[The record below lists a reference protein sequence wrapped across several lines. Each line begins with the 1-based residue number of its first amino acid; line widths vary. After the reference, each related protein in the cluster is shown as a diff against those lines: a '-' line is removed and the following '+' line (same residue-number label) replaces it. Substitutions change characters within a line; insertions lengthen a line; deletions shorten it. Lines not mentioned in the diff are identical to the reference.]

1 MDALRSKA
9 LAFAHTFQ
17 DIYFKKR
24 DLSGLLSIM
33 APEATWLGSKGVQP
47 CHGKEEI
54 GDALSSELR
63 EYPNPFF
70 VIESKMDAVPL
81 SCDTCMVTGHLLARP
96 AEGSGTAGLHF
107 RFSLICVRRDSGMY
121 LLHGHI
127 STPERDMLRNELYAG
142 DRTVTS
148 QASSL
153 RQMEQIRSHMAQRS
167 HKLENLMHQ
176 IPGGMHQCR
185 MDDGLTFLSV
195 SPSFL
200 RLCGYTREELRTRFQ
215 DRLMDLICPQDRSEV
230 FQQLHTGHE
239 SCDDLELEYRIQRKD
254 GQIVWLLSRGN
265 INTAPDGQETIYS
278 VVLDVTRRKYMEEDL
293 RLSLERHRIIMDQT
307 SDVIFEWDIRSDRLI
322 FSTNW
327 KKKFGYVPIAEEL
340 SQHIRTSDNVHPDDR
355 ETILRAMD
363 ALATGTPYLELELRL
378 MGLDGNYIW
387 CRLRATMQVDALGS
401 PIKAVGVIADIDADK
416 RQQQQLMDQAAKDSL
431 TGLLNRSTLQARV
444 ESHLKECT
452 GPHALM
458 IVDLDGFKSINDSF
472 GHMCGDAVLSDTAT
486 ALRQVFR
493 RGDILG
499 RIGGDEFLIF
509 LPNIGSRETAA
520 RKAGELLS
528 AISGILANNAAR
540 ISCSVGVAMA
550 PTDATDY
557 DTLYQLADQALY
569 QVKKTGKG
577 SFAFSRGHTDAP
589 SCRLPFISAVNR
601 TIDSNVGDLDRVLSQ
616 YATQTL
622 HSTSDVHSS
631 LRKMLEIAGR
641 ACDVSRAYIFE
652 NSPDGRVCRNT
663 FEWCADG
670 IAPQIDSL
678 QNCVYEEMGNYP
690 ENFDENGIFCCRDI
704 RELPPEN
711 YRDLAPQGIVSML
724 QCAIRDEG
732 KMIGFIGFDECR
744 SSRVWTEDQIR
755 ALSLVASLLSN
766 HLVKEQL
773 KKRLAMMES
782 ALSQRQSTM
791 T

>member
-9 LAFAHTFQ
+9 LAFARMFQ
-17 DIYFKKR
+17 DIYLEKR
-24 DLSGLLSIM
+24 DIPELLSFM
-33 APEATWLGSKGVQP
+33 APDATWLGSRDAAP
-47 CHGKEEI
+47 CRGKEEI
-54 GDALSSELR
+54 GAALAAEWS
-63 EYPNPFF
+63 EYPAPFL
-70 VIESKMDAVPL
+70 VTESKMDAVPL
-81 SCDTCMVTGHLLARP
+81 SDDTCMITGHLWAHP
-96 AEGSGTAGLHF
+96 AEGDGGQGLRF
-107 RFSLICVRRDSGMY
+107 RFSLVCTQQDSDIR

-127 STPERDMLRNELYAG
+127 SAPDRDRAHDVREQEPLHPEMDQ
-142 DRTVTS
+142 VP
-148 QASSL
+148 
-153 RQMEQIRSHMAQRS
+153 SHISGHRC
-167 HKLENLMHQ
+167 KLEELMDR
-176 IPGGMHQCR
+176 IPGGMHQYVA
-185 MDDGLTFLSV
+185 DSGLTLVSV

-200 RLCGYTREELRTRFQ
+200 RLCGYTREELRAQFQ
-215 DRLMDLICPQDRSEV
+215 DRLLDLICPQDRPQV
-230 FQQLHTGHE
+230 LHQLRAVRGTN
-239 SCDDLELEYRIQRKD
+239 DMVELEYRIRRGD
-254 GQIVWLLSRGN
+254 GREVWLLSRGSVS
-265 INTAPDGQETIYS
+265 TDSGGQETIYS
-278 VVLDVTRRKYMEEDL
+278 VVLDITRRKSIEEEL
-293 RLSLERHRIIMDQT
+293 RLSLERHRIILDQT
-307 SDVIFEWDIRSDRLI
+307 SDVIFEWDIRSDRLF
-322 FSTNW
+322 FSVNW
-327 KKKFGYVPIAEEL
+327 EKKFGYIPIAEHF
-340 SQHIRTSDNVHPDDR
+340 SQQISTSAHIHPDDR
-355 ETILRAMD
+355 EVILRAMD
-363 ALATGTPYLELELRL
+363 TLIAGTPYLELELRL

-387 CRLRATMQVDALGS
+387 CRLRVTVQKDKEERPSRV
-401 PIKAVGVIADIDADK
+401 VGVIADIDADK

-431 TGLLNRSTLQARV
+431 TGLLNRSTLQSRV
-444 ESHLKECT
+444 ESHLKECS

-458 IVDLDGFKSINDSF
+458 IVDLDGFKLINDSF
-472 GHMCGDAVLSDTAT
+472 GHMCGDAVLSDAAA

-509 LPNIGSRETAA
+509 LPDVSSGDTAA
-520 RKAGELLS
+520 RKASELIS
-528 AISGILANNAAR
+528 AIASISVNENTRL
-540 ISCSVGVAMA
+540 SCSVGVAMA

-577 SFAFSRGHTDAP
+577 SFAFSQGHTNAP

-601 TIDSNVGDLDRVLSQ
+601 TIDSDAGDLDRVLSQ
-616 YATQTL
+616 YATQML
-622 HSTSDVHSS
+622 STSSDVYASIRS
-631 LRKMLEIAGR
+631 MLETAGR
-641 ACDVSRAYIFE
+641 FCDVSRAYIFE
-652 NSPDGRVCRNT
+652 NTPDGRVCRNT

-670 IAPQIDSL
+670 VAPQIDSL